1 MPVGWSAAAFSAY
14 HIAMEIKEFA
24 AHSIIPGHV
33 LFYLNRDGII
43 GNPLSPEELISLKFL
58 EKIWGRRPVLRA
70 QLSRLSMKARL
81 SFLRTA
87 SLQTKWERYAYS
99 RFRNLESGKKLAV
112 QSLIE
117 EIQTT
122 FGFFLNTKQIKR
134 LYTLRNRAQVA
145 KHREKSMRKKG
156 EDVSYNAQ
164 TNN

>member
-1 MPVGWSAAAFSAY
+1 
-14 HIAMEIKEFA
+14 MEIKEFA
-24 AHSIIPGHV
+24 ARSTLPGHV
-33 LFYLNRDGII
+33 LFYLNREGII
-43 GNPLSPEELISLKFL
+43 QNPLSPDELICLQFL
-58 EKIWGRRPVLRA
+58 ERIWGRKPVLRA

-87 SLQTKWERYAYS
+87 NLQSKWERYAYT
-99 RFRNLESGKKLAV
+99 RFRNLESGQKLGV

-122 FGFFLNTKQIKR
+122 FGFFMNTKQIKR

-145 KHREKSMRKKG
+145 RHREKSMRK
-156 EDVSYNAQ
+156 EEEADSYSAQ